1 MLLQG
6 IAEFSLAASSSTN
19 LKINK
24 TKTTIDHL
32 MNQEVENQKQ
42 KARLALIMKTSKLRL
57 WFYDPTTRHC
67 CYLSEAGDY
76 EREYNPADFAL
87 FFHRDDLDQM
97 RAMVFAICEGKMD
110 TGKVSVR
117 SRAGRES
124 DCKHYEISFSVMSR
138 GDDGL
143 PTSLMAI
150 QHDVTEE
157 YQRQEK
163 INQLLARY
171 HTIFNSSLLDMLYY
185 DKNGVLTDLNE
196 RACKS
201 FNVKNREQVLD
212 GSFLLK
218 NNPFYSQ
225 IPLNEMTNTLTG
237 SIIDFSEFGLPEY
250 RLDEFGLKGKMY
262 YESTINAIRNEQGEL
277 EGVYMSGH
285 DVSEMVNSYH
295 RLQDGL
301 KQLQQG
307 TDSIRQ
313 YIANID
319 YALSVSGV
327 QLVNYYPHSYTF
339 ERFRRTVNSV
349 LNRMDHLTKRG
360 IMQAIEIEIRDK
372 KGRQIWLLFNMVPM
386 LNEKGEVER
395 YFGTYRDITDMVETE
410 QQLMVETKKA
420 QETELLKQAFLTNMS
435 YEIRT
440 PLNNIIG
447 YAGLFTSD
455 HDESDEPFFIDQIR
469 NSTNEL
475 LLVVNDVL
483 YISRLEANME
493 EYKKESVDFAFAFE
507 GYCQNGLSNIKPGV
521 QSVIVQPYNK
531 LLVDIDSNHVSMII
545 QRLCNLSSLM
555 TTHGSITVSYEYHR
569 GELTIRWEDTGS
581 GFTAEIAPHVFEH
594 FARHED
600 GGLIGSGLDLPIVQ
614 LMAKQMGGA
623 IEIQSDYG
631 KGTSVWVSIPC
642 TASVIERKREN

>member
-1 MLLQG
+1 
-6 IAEFSLAASSSTN
+6 
-19 LKINK
+19 
-24 TKTTIDHL
+24 
-32 MNQEVENQKQ
+32 MNQDIDKQKQ
-42 KARLALIMKTSKLRL
+42 KARLALIMKTSRLRL
-57 WFYDPTTRHC
+57 WFYDPTTRHF

-87 FFHRDDLDQM
+87 FFHRDDVDKM
-97 RAMVFAICEGKMD
+97 RTMVFAICEGKMD
-110 TGKVSVR
+110 SAKVNCR
-117 SRAGRES
+117 SRAKNDA
-124 DCKHYEISFSVMSR
+124 DCRHYEISFSVVSR

-157 YQRQEK
+157 YQRQQE
-163 INQLLARY
+163 INRLLARY

-185 DKNGVLTDLNE
+185 DKNGVLKDINE
-196 RACKS
+196 RACAA
-201 FNVKNREQVLD
+201 FNVKSREQVLD

-225 IPLNEMTNTLTG
+225 IPLNQMGNTLTG
-237 SIIDFSEFGLPEY
+237 SIIDFREFDTPEY
-250 RLDEFGLKGKMY
+250 RLDEFALKGKMY
-262 YESTINAIRNEQGEL
+262 YESTINPILNEAGEL
-277 EGVYMSGH
+277 EGVYMSGR
-285 DVSEMVNSYH
+285 DISEMVNSYH
-295 RLQDGL
+295 R
-301 KQLQQG
+301 QQASVKEVEQR
-307 TDSIRQ
+307 TDNIRQ

-339 ERFRRTVNSV
+339 ELINRESKKKLRMSQLRCIRLATPRFRRTVNSA

-360 IMQAIEIEIRDK
+360 IVQAIEIEIRDK

-386 LNEKGEVER
+386 LDAEGHVER

-410 QQLMVETKKA
+410 QRLAVETKKA

-447 YAGLFTSD
+447 YAGLFTGE
-455 HDESDEPFFIDQIR
+455 HDESDEPFFMEQIKQ
-469 NSTNEL
+469 STGEL
-475 LLVVNDVL
+475 LLLVNDIL

-493 EYKKESVDFAFAFE
+493 EYKKEAIDFASAFE
-507 GYCQNGLSNIKPGV
+507 SYCRSGLSTINPEV
-521 QSVIVQPYNK
+521 QPIIIQPYNS
-531 LLVDIDSNHVSMII
+531 LVVDIDANHVSMII
-545 QRLCNLSSLM
+545 QRLCNLACLLTSR
-555 TTHGSITVSYEYHR
+555 GSITVSYEYHR
-569 GELTIRWEDTGS
+569 GELTFHLEDTGV
-581 GFTAEIAPHVFEH
+581 GFASEVMPHIFEH
-594 FARHED
+594 FTRNMK

-614 LMAKQMGGA
+614 LLAKQMGGT

-631 KGTSVWVSIPC
+631 KGTSAWVSIPC
-642 TASVIERKREN
+642 TASVIEKKRDQE

>member
-1 MLLQG
+1 
-6 IAEFSLAASSSTN
+6 
-19 LKINK
+19 
-24 TKTTIDHL
+24 
-32 MNQEVENQKQ
+32 MNQEIDNKKQ

-57 WFYDPTTRHC
+57 WFYDPTTRHF

-87 FFHRDDLDQM
+87 FFHRDDLDRM
-97 RAMVFAICEGKMD
+97 RSLVFAICEGRQD
-110 TGKVSVR
+110 TGRVNIR
-117 SRAGRES
+117 SRAEEES
-124 DCKHYEISFSVMSR
+124 DCRHYEISFSVMSR
-138 GDDGL
+138 GVDGL
-143 PTSLMAI
+143 PTSLMAL

-157 YQRQEK
+157 YHREQK
-163 INQLLARY
+163 INQLLGRY

-185 DKNGVLTDLNE
+185 DKNGVLTEINE

-201 FNVKNREQVLD
+201 FNVKSREQVLD

-237 SIIDFSEFGLPEY
+237 SIIDFSEFSLPEY
-250 RLDEFGLKGKMY
+250 RLEEFGLEGKMY
-262 YESTINAIRNEQGEL
+262 YESTINTIRNQQGEL
-277 EGVYMSGH
+277 EGVYMSGR
-285 DVSEMVNSYH
+285 DISEMVNSYH
-295 RLQDGL
+295 RQQAGIR
-301 KQLQQG
+301 QLQQG
-307 TDSIRQ
+307 TESIQQ
-313 YIANID
+313 YISNID

-339 ERFRRTVNSV
+339 ELINRETKKRMRMSQLRCIRLATLRFRRTVNSA

-395 YFGTYRDITDMVETE
+395 YFGTYRDITDMVATE
-410 QQLMVETKKA
+410 QQLAVETKKA

-493 EYKKESVDFAFAFE
+493 EYKREAVDFASAFE
-507 GYCQNGLSNIKPGV
+507 GYCRNGLSTIKPGV
-521 QSVIVQPYNK
+521 QSVIVQPYNR
-531 LLVDIDSNHVSMII
+531 LVVDIDASHVSMII
-545 QRLCNLSSLM
+545 QRLCNLSCMVTDS
-555 TTHGSITVSYEYHR
+555 GSITVSYEYHR
-569 GELTIRWEDTGS
+569 GELIILFEDTGN
-581 GFTAEIAPHVFEH
+581 GFPEEVAAHVLDQH
-594 FARHED
+594 FARRED

-614 LMAKQMGGA
+614 LLTKQMGGT

-642 TASVIERKREN
+642 TASVIEKKRNLE

>member
-1 MLLQG
+1 
-6 IAEFSLAASSSTN
+6 
-19 LKINK
+19 
-24 TKTTIDHL
+24 
-32 MNQEVENQKQ
+32 MNQEIDNKKQ

-57 WFYDPTTRHC
+57 WFYDPTTRHF

-87 FFHRDDLDQM
+87 FFHRDDLDRM
-97 RAMVFAICEGKMD
+97 RSLVFAICEGRQD
-110 TGKVSVR
+110 TGKVNVR
-117 SRAGRES
+117 SRAEEKS
-124 DCKHYEISFSVMSR
+124 DCRYYEMSFSVMSR
-138 GDDGL
+138 GVDGL

-157 YQRQEK
+157 YRRQQK
-163 INQLLARY
+163 INQLLVRY

-201 FNVKNREQVLD
+201 FNVKSREQVLD

-225 IPLNEMTNTLTG
+225 IPQNEMTNTLTG

-250 RLDEFGLKGKMY
+250 RLEEFGLEGKMY
-262 YESTINAIRNEQGEL
+262 YESTINAIRNQQGEL
-277 EGVYMSGH
+277 EGVYMSGR
-285 DVSEMVNSYH
+285 DISEMVNSYH
-295 RLQDGL
+295 RQQAGIR
-301 KQLQQG
+301 QLQQG
-307 TDSIRQ
+307 TESIQQ
-313 YIANID
+313 YISNID

-339 ERFRRTVNSV
+339 ELINRETKKRMRMSQLRCIRLATLRFRRTVNSA

-386 LNEKGEVER
+386 LNEKGEVDR
-395 YFGTYRDITDMVETE
+395 YFGTYRDITDMVATE
-410 QQLMVETKKA
+410 QQLAVETKKA

-493 EYKKESVDFAFAFE
+493 EYKREAVDFASAFE
-507 GYCQNGLSNIKPGV
+507 GYCRNGLSTIKPGV
-521 QSVIVQPYNK
+521 QSVIVQPYNR
-531 LLVDIDSNHVSMII
+531 LVVDIDASHVSMII
-545 QRLCNLSSLM
+545 QRLCNLSCMVTDS
-555 TTHGSITVSYEYHR
+555 GSITVSYEYHR
-569 GELTIRWEDTGS
+569 GELIILFEDTGH
-581 GFTAEIAPHVFEH
+581 GFPEEVAAHVLDQH
-594 FARHED
+594 FARRED

-614 LMAKQMGGA
+614 LLTKQMGGT

-642 TASVIERKREN
+642 TASVIEKKRNLE

>member
-1 MLLQG
+1 M
-6 IAEFSLAASSSTN
+6 
-19 LKINK
+19 
-24 TKTTIDHL
+24 
-32 MNQEVENQKQ
+32 
-42 KARLALIMKTSKLRL
+42 ALIMKTSRLRL
-57 WFYDPTTRHC
+57 WFYDPTTRHF
-67 CYLSEAGDY
+67 CYLSEEGDY

-87 FFHRDDLDQM
+87 FFHRDDLDKM
-97 RAMVFAICEGKMD
+97 RSTVFDLCEGKMD
-110 TGKVSVR
+110 AAKVYAR
-117 SRAGRES
+117 SRAEKES
-124 DCKHYEISFSVMSR
+124 DCKHYEISFSVVSR

-157 YQRQEK
+157 YQRQQK
-163 INQLLARY
+163 INLLLARY

-185 DKNGVLTDLNE
+185 DKNGVLTELNE

-201 FNVKNREQVLD
+201 FNVKSREQVLD

-218 NNPFYSQ
+218 NNPLYSQ

-237 SIIDFSEFGLPEY
+237 SIIDFHEFDLPEY
-250 RLDEFGLKGKMY
+250 RLDEFGLEGKMY
-262 YESTINAIRNEQGEL
+262 YESTINTIRNHQGEL
-277 EGVYMSGH
+277 EGVYMSGR
-285 DVSEMVNSYH
+285 DISEMVNSYH
-295 RLQDGL
+295 RQQAGI
-301 KQLQQG
+301 KQLQKG
-307 TDSIRQ
+307 TDSIKQ

-339 ERFRRTVNSV
+339 ELINRETRKKLRMSQLRCIRLATMRFRRTVNSV
-349 LNRMDHLTKRG
+349 LNRMDHLTTHG
-360 IMQAIEIEIRDK
+360 IVQAIEIEIRDK

-410 QQLMVETKKA
+410 QRLAVETKKA
-420 QETELLKQAFLTNMS
+420 QETELLKQSFLTNMS

-455 HDESDEPFFIDQIR
+455 HDESDEPFFMEQIKQ
-469 NSTNEL
+469 STGEL
-475 LLVVNDVL
+475 LLVVNDIL

-493 EYKKESVDFAFAFE
+493 EYQKEQIDFAAAFE
-507 GYCQNGLSNIKPGV
+507 GYCRNGLSTINPEV
-521 QSVIVQPYNK
+521 QPVIVQPYNS
-531 LLVDIDSNHVSMII
+531 LVVDIDGNHVAMII
-545 QRLCNLSSLM
+545 QRLCNLACML
-555 TTHGSITVSYEYHR
+555 TTRGSITASYEYHR
-569 GELTIRWEDTGS
+569 GELTIRLEDTGM
-581 GFTAEIAPHVFEH
+581 GFAAEVIPHIFEH
-594 FARHED
+594 FTRRVG

-614 LMAKQMGGA
+614 LLAKQMGGS

-631 KGTSVWVSIPC
+631 KGTSAWVSIPC

>member
-1 MLLQG
+1 
-6 IAEFSLAASSSTN
+6 
-19 LKINK
+19 
-24 TKTTIDHL
+24 
-32 MNQEVENQKQ
+32 MNQDVDNKKQ
-42 KARLALIMKTSKLRL
+42 KARLALIMKTSRLRL

-76 EREYNPADFAL
+76 ERKYNPADFAL

-97 RAMVFAICEGKMD
+97 RSVVFAICEGKMD

-117 SRAGRES
+117 SRAKKES
-124 DCKHYEISFSVMSR
+124 DCRHYEISFSVVSR
-138 GDDGL
+138 GADGL

-157 YQRQEK
+157 YERQQK
-163 INQLLARY
+163 INQLLMRY

-185 DKNGVLTDLNE
+185 DKNGVLRDINE
-196 RACKS
+196 RACAAFGIKT
-201 FNVKNREQVLD
+201 REQVLD

-237 SIIDFSEFGLPEY
+237 SIIDFHEFDLPEY

-262 YESTINAIRNEQGEL
+262 YESTINPIRNEKGEM

-285 DVSEMVNSYH
+285 DITEMVNSYH
-295 RLQDGL
+295 RQQESL

-307 TDSIRQ
+307 TDSISQ

-339 ERFRRTVNSV
+339 ELINRETKKKLHMSQLRCIRLATLRFRRTVNSA

-360 IMQAIEIEIRDK
+360 IVQAIEIEIRDK

-386 LNEKGEVER
+386 LNDKGEVER

-410 QQLMVETKKA
+410 QRLAVETKKA

-435 YEIRT
+435 YEIHT

-455 HDESDEPFFIDQIR
+455 HDEADEPFFIDQIK

-475 LLVVNDVL
+475 LLVVNDIL

-493 EYKKESVDFAFAFE
+493 EYKKENVDFAFAFE
-507 GYCQNGLSNIKPGV
+507 GYCQNGLSNIMPDV
-521 QSVIVQPYNK
+521 QPVIVQPYNK
-531 LLVDIDSNHVSMII
+531 LVVDIDGSHVAMII
-545 QRLCNLSSLM
+545 QRLCCLSTLM

-569 GELTIRWEDTGS
+569 GELTIRLEDTGS
-581 GFTAEIAPHVFEH
+581 GFTAEVMPNIFDH
-594 FARHED
+594 FTRRVD
-600 GGLIGSGLDLPIVQ
+600 GGLIGSGLDLPIVH
-614 LMAKQMGGA
+614 LLAKQMGGA

-642 TASVIERKREN
+642 TASVIEKKREN

>member
-1 MLLQG
+1 
-6 IAEFSLAASSSTN
+6 
-19 LKINK
+19 
-24 TKTTIDHL
+24 
-32 MNQEVENQKQ
+32 MNQEIDNQKQ

-57 WFYDPTTRHC
+57 WFYDPTTRHF

-110 TGKVSVR
+110 TGKVNVR
-117 SRAGRES
+117 SRAEEES
-124 DCKHYEISFSVMSR
+124 DCRYYEISFSVMSR
-138 GDDGL
+138 GVDGL

-157 YQRQEK
+157 YRRQQK
-163 INQLLARY
+163 INQLVVRY
-171 HTIFNSSLLDMLYY
+171 HTIFNLSLLDMLYY

-201 FNVKNREQVLD
+201 FNVKSREQVLD

-237 SIIDFSEFGLPEY
+237 SIIDFRDFGLPEY
-250 RLDEFGLKGKMY
+250 RLEEFGLAGKMY
-262 YESTINAIRNEQGEL
+262 YESTINPIRNEQGEV
-277 EGVYMSGH
+277 EGVYMSGR
-285 DVSEMVNSYH
+285 DISEMVNSYH
-295 RLQDGL
+295 RQQAGIR
-301 KQLQQG
+301 QLQQG
-307 TDSIRQ
+307 TESIQQ
-313 YIANID
+313 YISNID

-339 ERFRRTVNSV
+339 ELINRETKKRMRMSQLRCIRLATPRFRRTVNSV

-410 QQLMVETKKA
+410 QQLVVETKKA

-455 HDESDEPFFIDQIR
+455 HDESDEPFFIEQIR
-469 NSTNEL
+469 QSTGEL
-475 LLVVNDVL
+475 LLLVNDIL
-483 YISRLEANME
+483 FISRLEANME
-493 EYKKESVDFAFAFE
+493 EYKREAVDFASAFE
-507 GYCQNGLSNIKPGV
+507 GYCRNGLSTIKPGV
-521 QSVIVQPYNK
+521 QPVIVQPYNK

-569 GELTIRWEDTGS
+569 GELTIRFEDTGN
-581 GFTAEIAPHVFEH
+581 GFPEEVAAHVLDQH
-594 FARHED
+594 FARRED
-600 GGLIGSGLDLPIVQ
+600 GGLIGSGLDIPIVQ
-614 LMAKQMGGA
+614 LLVKQMGGT

-642 TASVIERKREN
+642 TASVIEKKRNLE

>member
-1 MLLQG
+1 
-6 IAEFSLAASSSTN
+6 
-19 LKINK
+19 
-24 TKTTIDHL
+24 
-32 MNQEVENQKQ
+32 MNQDVDNKKQ

-57 WFYDPTTRHC
+57 WFYDPATRHF

-87 FFHRDDLDQM
+87 FFHRDDEDKM
-97 RAMVFAICEGKMD
+97 RRIIFSICEGKMD
-110 TGKVSVR
+110 TGKVKVR
-117 SRAGRES
+117 SRAEKES
-124 DCKHYEISFSVMSR
+124 DCRHYEISFSVMSR
-138 GDDGL
+138 GVDGL

-157 YQRQEK
+157 YQRQQK
-163 INQLLARY
+163 INLLLARY

-201 FNVKNREQVLD
+201 FNVKSREQVLD

-237 SIIDFSEFGLPEY
+237 SIIDFRDFGLPEY
-250 RLDEFGLKGKMY
+250 RLDEFGLEGKMY
-262 YESTINAIRNEQGEL
+262 YESTINTIRNHQGEL
-277 EGVYMSGH
+277 EGVYMSGR
-285 DVSEMVNSYH
+285 DISEMVNSYH
-295 RLQDGL
+295 RQQESL
-301 KQLQQG
+301 KQLQKG
-307 TDSIRQ
+307 TDSIKQ

-339 ERFRRTVNSV
+339 ELINRETRKKLRMSQLRCIRLATMRFRRTVNSV
-349 LNRMDHLTKRG
+349 LNRMDHLTTHG
-360 IMQAIEIEIRDK
+360 IVQAIEIEIRDK

-386 LNEKGEVER
+386 LDAKGHVER

-410 QQLMVETKKA
+410 QRLAVETKKA
-420 QETELLKQAFLTNMS
+420 QETELLKQSFLTNMS

-447 YAGLFTSD
+447 YAGLFTGE
-455 HDESDEPFFIDQIR
+455 HDESDEPFFMEQIKQ
-469 NSTNEL
+469 STGEL
-475 LLVVNDVL
+475 LLVVNDIL

-493 EYKKESVDFAFAFE
+493 EYQKEQIDFAAAFE
-507 GYCQNGLSNIKPGV
+507 GYCRNGLSTINPEV
-521 QSVIVQPYNK
+521 QPVIVQPYNS
-531 LLVDIDSNHVSMII
+531 LVVDIDGNHVAMII
-545 QRLCNLSSLM
+545 QRLCNLACML
-555 TTHGSITVSYEYHR
+555 TTRGSITASYEYHR
-569 GELTIRWEDTGS
+569 GELTIRLEDTGM
-581 GFTAEIAPHVFEH
+581 GFAAEVIPHIFEH
-594 FARHED
+594 FTRRVG

-614 LMAKQMGGA
+614 LLAKQMGGS

-631 KGTSVWVSIPC
+631 KGTSAWVSIPC

>member
-1 MLLQG
+1 MNHE
-6 IAEFSLAASSSTN
+6 ID
-19 LKINK
+19 NK
-24 TKTTIDHL
+24 
-32 MNQEVENQKQ
+32 KQ

-87 FFHRDDLDQM
+87 FFHRDDLDRM
-97 RAMVFAICEGKMD
+97 RALVFAICEGKMD

-117 SRAGRES
+117 SRAEKES
-124 DCKHYEISFSVMSR
+124 DCRHYEISFSVMSR
-138 GDDGL
+138 GIDGL

-157 YQRQEK
+157 YQRQQK
-163 INQLLARY
+163 INQLLVRY

-185 DKNGVLTDLNE
+185 DKNGVLTE
-196 RACKS
+196 S
-201 FNVKNREQVLD
+201 REQVLD

-237 SIIDFSEFGLPEY
+237 SIIDFRDYGLPEY
-250 RLDEFGLKGKMY
+250 RLEEFGLAGKMY
-262 YESTINAIRNEQGEL
+262 YESTINPIRNEQGEL
-277 EGVYMSGH
+277 EGVYMSGR
-285 DVSEMVNSYH
+285 DISEMVNSYH
-295 RLQDGL
+295 RQQDSL
-301 KQLQQG
+301 KQLQRG

-339 ERFRRTVNSV
+339 ELINRESKKRMRMSQLRCIRLATLRFRRTVNSA
-349 LNRMDHLTKRG
+349 LNRMDHLTKHD
-360 IMQAIEIEIRDK
+360 IVQAIEIEIRDK

-410 QQLMVETKKA
+410 RRLAVETKKA

-447 YAGLFTSD
+447 YAGLFTGD
-455 HDESDEPFFIDQIR
+455 HDQSDEPFFIEQIR
-469 NSTNEL
+469 HSTNEL
-475 LLVVNDVL
+475 LLVVNDIL

-507 GYCQNGLSNIKPGV
+507 GYCQNGLSGIKPGV
-521 QSVIVQPYNK
+521 QLSIVQPYNK
-531 LLVDIDSNHVSMII
+531 LVVDIDGSHVSMII
-545 QRLCNLSSLM
+545 QRLCNLSCLM
-555 TTHGSITVSYEYHR
+555 TTHGSITASYEYHR
-569 GELTIRWEDTGS
+569 GELTIRIEDTGS
-581 GFTAEIAPHVFEH
+581 GFTEEVAPHIFDHNFTRNASGE
-594 FARHED
+594 
-600 GGLIGSGLDLPIVQ
+600 LIGSGLDLPIAQ
-614 LMAKQMGGA
+614 LLTKQMGGT

-642 TASVIERKREN
+642 TASEIEKKRV